1 MPKVLRIINRFNL
14 GGPTYNAAYLTRYLP
29 DNYETLLVGGHHSSS
44 EEDSFHITDQLG
56 IQPITLPEMK
66 RDISLNSV
74 SKAFRKIVKLIE
86 WFKPDIVHTHASKA
100 GALGRLAAW
109 KNNVPVIV
117 HTFHGNVFHSYF
129 NKVKTGAYIK
139 IEKELA
145 NRSNAVIAISPLQKK
160 ELVNTFKIADNDK
173 VKVIPLGF
181 DLERF
186 QFNTEKK
193 RENFRKLYDIDHDVV
208 AIGII
213 GRLVSIKNHSLF
225 LSVAKKVLEKT
236 GVRTRFLIIGDGE
249 LKNEL
254 ILEGEKKGLS
264 IKKSKNDNAPLQF
277 TSWIKNIDEAIAGL
291 DIIVLTSKNEG
302 TPVSL
307 IEAQAGAR
315 AIITTD
321 VGGIKDIILPGKS
334 GLISASEDEESMVQN
349 LLKLIENN
357 ELRKNMGLAG
367 NNFVKNR
374 FTYTRLAY
382 DMDKLYCELLDA

>member
-1 MPKVLRIINRFNL
+1 MPKILRIINRFNL

-66 RDISLNSV
+66 RDISLNSD

-160 ELVNTFKIADNDK
+160 N
-173 VKVIPLGF
+173 
-181 DLERF
+181 
-186 QFNTEKK
+186 
-193 RENFRKLYDIDHDVV
+193 
-208 AIGII
+208 
-213 GRLVSIKNHSLF
+213 
-225 LSVAKKVLEKT
+225 
-236 GVRTRFLIIGDGE
+236 
-249 LKNEL
+249 
-254 ILEGEKKGLS
+254 
-264 IKKSKNDNAPLQF
+264 
-277 TSWIKNIDEAIAGL
+277 W
-291 DIIVLTSKNEG
+291 
-302 TPVSL
+302 
-307 IEAQAGAR
+307 
-315 AIITTD
+315 
-321 VGGIKDIILPGKS
+321 
-334 GLISASEDEESMVQN
+334 
-349 LLKLIENN
+349 
-357 ELRKNMGLAG
+357 
-367 NNFVKNR
+367 
-374 FTYTRLAY
+374 
-382 DMDKLYCELLDA
+382 